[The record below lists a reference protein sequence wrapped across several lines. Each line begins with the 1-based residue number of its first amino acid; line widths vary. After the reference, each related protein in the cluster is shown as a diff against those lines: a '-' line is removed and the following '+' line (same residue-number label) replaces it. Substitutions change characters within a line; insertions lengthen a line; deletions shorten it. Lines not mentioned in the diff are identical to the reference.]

1 MNILKRYAVFFVLG
15 FAVIYLGFSMRS
27 VEAPAN
33 SINFAAAGRLPVQ
46 HDARLK
52 PWDTMARVC
61 LLMISNR
68 QTWRDEDDK
77 QHTAIEWL
85 LDVLSCGEK
94 NALSKDKPPLSAS
107 LKMFRIED
115 AESRQLLGLP
125 DQEDNLYS
133 FEQFS
138 SRFRPFAEAVKDRL
152 ESLNGRTPDALD
164 SRMRALALQIIGYM
178 QYAQYETSHEVFRI
192 ENLELLALVGLD
204 RREGLRYSFSE
215 LLPRMSELV
224 RESERVE
231 EIPQK
236 QRTEYETA
244 VAKLQHGV
252 ELYLGLATHSARPV
266 QLVPPLERGEK
277 WRTLAQAEKDGDD
290 SPAPLAIDRILSTY
304 AKGEPRGFN
313 QAVADYRRLLDAKV
327 PDLGEKTRF
336 EAFYNHFEPFTKCI
350 YLYVLMFLLA
360 AVSWIVWDKPLGR
373 SAFWLG
379 ILIFGLEFWALIAR
393 MYMQDRIPPVTNLYS
408 SAIFVGFIGI
418 IFGLVLECVFSYAIA
433 SAASSILG
441 FGTAL
446 LAHHLAE
453 SGDTM
458 HVMEAVL
465 DTNFWLATHV
475 VAVTMGYGATLLAG
489 VLGVSYVTRGVL
501 TPSLRPELAKN
512 LSSMIY
518 GILCFATL
526 FSFTGTVLGGIWADQ
541 SWGRFWGWDPK
552 ENGALI
558 IVIWNALILHAR
570 WAGMV
575 KQRGMVVLSVVG
587 IMVTMWSWIGTN
599 QLGVGLHA
607 YGFNNTLAMIADG
620 TWFAC
625 IAVMAMGLI
634 PTRHWQSFQRQA
646 Q

>member
-1 MNILKRYAVFFVLG
+1 MSVIKRYAVFFVLG
-15 FAVIYLGFSMRS
+15 LTVLYLCFSMRRA
-27 VEAPAN
+27 EPPAS
-33 SINFAAAGRLPVQ
+33 SIDFAAAGRLPVQ
-46 HDARLK
+46 HDARIK

-68 QTWRDEDDK
+68 QTWRDKDDNM
-77 QHTAIEWL
+77 HTAMEWL
-85 LDVLSCGEK
+85 LDVMSCGEK
-94 NALSKDKPPLSAS
+94 NALSKSKPPLSAT
-107 LKMFRIED
+107 LKLFRIED
-115 AESRQLLGLP
+115 AESRRILELP
-125 DQEDNLYS
+125 EQDDHLYS
-133 FEQFS
+133 FEQFR
-138 SRFRPFAEAVKDRL
+138 SRVIPFAEVMKDRSEKL
-152 ESLNGRTPDALD
+152 DGRTPDAQD
-164 SRMRALALQIIGYM
+164 DPMRSLAYQIGNYVRF
-178 QYAQYETSHEVFRI
+178 APYETDHQVFRI
-192 ENLELLALVGLD
+192 ENLELLALLGLD
-204 RREGLRYSFSE
+204 RREGLRYSMAE

-236 QRTEYETA
+236 QRTEYEAA
-244 VAKLQHGV
+244 VAKLQHSV
-252 ELYLGLATHSARPV
+252 ELYLGLASHSARPV
-266 QLVPPLERGEK
+266 QLVPPLERREK
-277 WRTLAQAEKDGDD
+277 WRTLAEAERDGDN
-290 SPAPLAIDRILSTY
+290 SPAQLGIDKLLGAY
-304 AKGEPRGFN
+304 AKGDPRGFN
-313 QAVADYRRLLDAKV
+313 LAVADYRRLLDAKV
-327 PDLGEKTRF
+327 PELIEKTRF
-336 EAFYNHFEPFTKCI
+336 ESFYNHFEPFTKCI

-379 ILIFGLEFWALIAR
+379 ILIFGLEFWAFFAR
-393 MYMQDRIPPVTNLYS
+393 MYMQGRFPPVTNLYS
-408 SAIFVGFIGI
+408 SAIFVGFVGI
-418 IFGLVLECVFSYAIA
+418 VFGLVLECFFSYAIA
-433 SAASSILG
+433 SAASAILG

-489 VLGVSYVTRGVL
+489 VLGVSYVVRGVL
-501 TPSLRPELAKN
+501 TPSLPPELAKN

-575 KQRGMVVLSVVG
+575 KQRGVAVLSVVG

-607 YGFNNTLAMIADG
+607 YGFNNTLAMIAVG
-620 TWFAC
+620 SWIVCTGVV
-625 IAVMAMGLI
+625 IMGLV
-634 PTRHWQSFQRQA
+634 PTRHWQSFQKNA
-646 Q
+646 